1 MVKIETANI
10 KDFVNLKLLILKALK
25 EDSLAFTVTFDE
37 YRLGSDSWWHSFLD
51 PYLVQD
57 HSKLYVAKEDKQIV
71 GMIGV
76 LFSRRS
82 KQSHIATIVWFYVS
96 KESRGKKI
104 GDALFSQLE
113 KDIVNNSRIKKIALN
128 VTSTQENAQKIYAK
142 YGFEIVGTLKNELK
156 ENDTYYDVFVME
168 KLLV

>member
-1 MVKIETANI
+1 MVKIEIATI

-37 YRLGSDSWWHSFLD
+37 YRLGTDSWWHSFLD

-57 HSKLYVAKEDKQIV
+57 HSKLYIAKEDNQIV

-104 GDALFSQLE
+104 GGALFNELE
-113 KDIVNNSRIKKIALN
+113 KDIASNSRIRKIALN
-128 VTSTQENAQKIYAK
+128 VTSSQENAQKIYAK
-142 YGFEIVGTLKNELK
+142 YGFNVVGVLKNELN

-168 KLLV
+168 KYI